1 MKRILLSVII
11 AICVTALYGQ
21 KDALDDFFNSYSDRD
36 GYTSVT
42 ISGNLFG
49 LLKKFDDDTDLADLD
64 RKITS
69 VRIVS
74 REGGSA
80 FDGPDFYSDLKGII
94 RRGGYEELMKVKNPD
109 ENLLF
114 LVRTDRDV
122 IKELLMVASGDSE
135 TVIQIRGNFTRDDV
149 ERFTQEEGL
158 AELEMLENSGKW

>member
-11 AICVTALYGQ
+11 AVCATALYGQ

-36 GYTSVT
+36 GYTYVT
-42 ISGNLFG
+42 INGNLFG
-49 LLKKFDDDTDLADLD
+49 LLKNCDDDPDLADLD
-64 RKITS
+64 QKITS
-69 VRIVS
+69 IRIVS
-74 REGGSA
+74 KEGRTVLSMV
-80 FDGPDFYSDLKGII
+80 PDFYADLKGII

-135 TVIQIRGNFTRDDV
+135 TVIQVRGNFTQDDV
-149 ERFTQEEGL
+149 EHFTQEEGL
-158 AELEMLENSGKW
+158 AKA